1 MDGHETNLRIFDN
14 EIERLERELSRC
26 HEARREYVNRHNL
39 NKRESN
45 DRPSGT
51 TDSGEGA

>member
-14 EIERLERELSRC
+14 EIERLERELARC